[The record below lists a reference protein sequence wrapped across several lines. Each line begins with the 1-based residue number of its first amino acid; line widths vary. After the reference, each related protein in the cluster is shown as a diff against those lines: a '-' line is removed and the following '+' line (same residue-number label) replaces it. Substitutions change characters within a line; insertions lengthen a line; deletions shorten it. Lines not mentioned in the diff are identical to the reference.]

1 MIDTSAWARD
11 YDRWKTSPPEE
22 EESAFK
28 CTCCDTDLWTDD
40 KYMEIEG
47 EIYCEECARD
57 WFESQWQKVTD
68 EQCCGER

>member
-1 MIDTSAWARD
+1 MSWLESKQ
-11 YDRWKTSPPEE
+11 YDDWRCNPPEE
-22 EESAFK
+22 ESHIK
-28 CTCCDTDLWTDD
+28 CACCNDNLWTDD

-47 EIYCEECARD
+47 EIYCHYCAED